1 MVIYKPQ
8 NTGHSYAECPA
19 SISPYPLLLVFPYFC
34 TILKTEKE
42 NIVKTVKMLIDTH
55 AHLYAKQFDED
66 REEMLK
72 RAEAVGIER
81 FYLPNIDSE
90 SIGVMLELEAAHP
103 DKCFAMMGL
112 HPCSVKE
119 NYEDE
124 LAIVEKWLG
133 QRSFCAVGEIGIDL
147 YWDKTL
153 LEEQKDAFRRQIN
166 WAKDLNVP
174 IIIHARDALDI
185 IIKIVQEEKDERLQG
200 IFHCFGGTPEQAQ
213 AIMDLEF
220 YMGLGGVLT
229 YKKAA
234 LDQVVNNIPLDY
246 LVLETDAPYL
256 APTPKRGKRNE
267 SAYMSFVAQK
277 LADIKQM
284 PLEEIA
290 KITSKNALKVFEK
303 HQ

>member
-1 MVIYKPQ
+1 
-8 NTGHSYAECPA
+8 
-19 SISPYPLLLVFPYFC
+19 
-34 TILKTEKE
+34 
-42 NIVKTVKMLIDTH
+42 MLIDTH

-66 REEMLK
+66 REDMLN
-72 RAEAVGIER
+72 RAQKVGIQR
-81 FYLPNIDSE
+81 FYLPNIDSS
-90 SIGVMLELEAAHP
+90 SIEAMLELETTHP

-124 LAIVEKWLG
+124 LAIVEQWLG
-133 QRSFCAVGEIGIDL
+133 RRSFCAVGEIGIDL

-153 LEEQKDAFRRQIN
+153 LEEQKDAFRRQIA
-166 WAKDLNVP
+166 WAKDLRVP
-174 IIIHARDALDI
+174 IVIHARDALDI

-200 IFHCFGGTPEQAQ
+200 IFHCFGGTLEQAQ

-234 LDQVVNNIPLDY
+234 LDEVVNNIPLEH

-267 SAYMSFVAQK
+267 SAYMSFIAQK
-277 LADIKQM
+277 LADIKKM
-284 PLEEIA
+284 PLDEIA
-290 KITSKNALKVFEK
+290 KITTKNALKVFEK
-303 HQ
+303 Q